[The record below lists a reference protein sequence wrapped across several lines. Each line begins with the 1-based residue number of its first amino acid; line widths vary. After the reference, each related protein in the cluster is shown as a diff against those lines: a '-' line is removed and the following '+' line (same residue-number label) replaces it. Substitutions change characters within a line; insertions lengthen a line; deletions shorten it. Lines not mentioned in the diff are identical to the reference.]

1 MRTSSP
7 HHPQRP
13 PRNLRDLCV
22 RAVVLAFAFASPA
35 LSQTVARPNWAG
47 SGVTPEAWFRRAV
60 FYRIDPNRF
69 QDSTGSG
76 HGDIPGITLR
86 LGYLQSLG
94 VDALIL
100 QLPEGPDSAAG
111 FDDLVRAAG
120 ARHLRV
126 LVQIGAPLPPPK
138 DSDTFYLAAARFWLN
153 QGAAGLF
160 VDAPALAPTGDDR
173 AAHLLQALRLLT
185 DSFPG
190 GRVLLAAAPPADHS
204 ALTHPLAQ
212 YAQLTASPITATALE
227 AAPLRTQLTA
237 ALGLPTANPLLGYST
252 PQLPADTTAEQ
263 RSALSATLATML
275 LASRDAVLL
284 DAGQE
289 IGLADT
295 TSALMQWTPTN
306 VTPKPAAPET
316 PTPEAPAAPA
326 APPDPNVYGAF
337 KPYVP
342 PPPHKATPK
351 TAPKP
356 EAAADELPP
365 PVDPATLPGFTTAEL
380 SAPLAPALNVAVEDA
395 DPDSTLNLFRKL
407 IAYHHGNQ
415 SMRNGT
421 QFLFDHDA
429 LNALTWL
436 RRAPNETA
444 ASLHNPSATIVVIC
458 NLSPRPLALSLTDDL
473 NHLKIHPGTFR
484 TLVTSSS
491 THIGPQAYDHISL
504 PPFTVFLGELYH

>member
-1 MRTSSP
+1 MT
-7 HHPQRP
+7 
-13 PRNLRDLCV
+13 L
-22 RAVVLAFAFASPA
+22 VLTLTLTA

-47 SGVTPEAWFRRAV
+47 SGVTPESWFRRAV
-60 FYRIDPNRF
+60 FYRIDPTRF

-94 VDALIL
+94 IDAIIL
-100 QLPEGPDSAAG
+100 QLPEGPDSATGAAG
-111 FDDLVRAAG
+111 GSSGLDDLVRAAG

-126 LVQIGAPLPPPK
+126 LVQIGAPLAPPK

-160 VDAPALAPTGDDR
+160 VDTPALIAATGDDR
-173 AAHLLQALRLLT
+173 GSHLLQALRLLT

-212 YAQLTASPITATALE
+212 YAQLTASAPITATALE
-227 AAPLRTQLTA
+227 AAPLRTQLA
-237 ALGLPTANPLLGYST
+237 ADLNLPTPPPTANPLLSYTT
-252 PQLPADTTAEQ
+252 PQLAADATPEQ
-263 RSALSATLATML
+263 RSALASTLATML

-289 IGLADT
+289 LGLPDT
-295 TSALMQWTPTN
+295 TIAPMQWTPTN
-306 VTPKPAAPET
+306 INPKPVAPET
-316 PTPEAPAAPA
+316 ATPEAPATPAP
-326 APPDPNVYGAF
+326 PPDPNVYGAF

-342 PPPHKATPK
+342 PPPRKATPK
-351 TAPKP
+351 AAPKTESP
-356 EAAADELPP
+356 AEEVPP
-365 PVDPATLPGFTTAEL
+365 PVDPASLPGFTTADL
-380 SAPLAPALNVAVEDA
+380 TVTPAPTLNVAVEDA

-444 ASLHNPSATIVVIC
+444 ASLHNPTATIVVIC

-473 NHLKIHPGTFR
+473 NHLKIRPGTFR
-484 TLVTSSS
+484 TLVTSSA
-491 THIGPQAYDHISL
+491 THVSPQAYDHISL